1 MRSIAAMKPC
11 SKFACSV
18 FTTVVLL
25 LIVISFIVRKGDDVF
40 WINSRN
46 TPFLDGAMV
55 LITELGAGWLFLF
68 LLLTTLFI
76 KFRYAVLVVSVWAGH
91 GIVCAILKR
100 GVFGPVKRPVAV
112 LDNTLLHFVPDVNV
126 HSFFS
131 FPSGHT
137 ATIFC
142 FAMVSAL
149 LIRKRWA
156 TLVLCLL
163 ALLVG
168 YSRIYLLQ
176 HFLVDVAWGAMIG
189 VVCSAVFWFYFETGK
204 LPAWMNGYLKF
215 NRDFSLKLTN

>member
-1 MRSIAAMKPC
+1 MKSCTKFSFSFFGFTAAC
-11 SKFACSV
+11 L
-18 FTTVVLL
+18 VVLS
-25 LIVISFIVRKGDDVF
+25 LIVPKGSDVV

-46 TPFLDGAMV
+46 TPFLDGAMAFV
-55 LITELGAGWLFLF
+55 TDLGAGWLFLF
-68 LLLTTLFI
+68 LLLIALFL
-76 KFRYAVLVVSVWAGH
+76 KFRYAAFVASAWAGH

-100 GVFGPVKRPVAV
+100 GVFGPVKRPVAT

-142 FAMVSAL
+142 FALVSAL
-149 LIRKRWA
+149 LIKNRWA
-156 TLVLCLL
+156 TFALCLL

-189 VVCSAVFWFYFETGK
+189 VFCTAGFWIYFEKAK
-204 LPAWMNGYLKF
+204 LPAWMNSYLRI